1 MAYLF
6 RQRGDRKVK
15 WLLGSLFW
23 FTAITVAH
31 AQVPP
36 PSVHDFSHDRPLSSG
51 GLAICQ
57 ISKVIRNASGVS
69 IILKRIS
76 RGSVAGTHGDAHP
89 FDGSDHIEAT
99 LGDTIYTFGGL
110 PESGSCSMTVVKD
123 GNDIGVNVPELF
135 FTPGQPV
142 LVSNFLVKAVPA
154 D

>member
-6 RQRGDRKVK
+6 RQRADRKVK
-15 WLLGSLFW
+15 WLLGNLFW
-23 FTAITVAH
+23 FTAITVVH

-36 PSVHDFSHDRPLSSG
+36 PSVHAFRHDRPLSSG

-57 ISKVIRNASGVS
+57 ISKVVRNGTGVS
-69 IILKRIS
+69 IILNRIS
-76 RGSVAGTHGDAHP
+76 RGSVAGTHGDVHP

-110 PESGSCSMTVVKD
+110 PESGSCTMTVVKV
-123 GNDIGVNVPELF
+123 GSDIGVNVPEHF
-135 FTPGQPV
+135 FTPGQPD
-142 LVSNFLVKAVPA
+142 LVSNFFVKASPA